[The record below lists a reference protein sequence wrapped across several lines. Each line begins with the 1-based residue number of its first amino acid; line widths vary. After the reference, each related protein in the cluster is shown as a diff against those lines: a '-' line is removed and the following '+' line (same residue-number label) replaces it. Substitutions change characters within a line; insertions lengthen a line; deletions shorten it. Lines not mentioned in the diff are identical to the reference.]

1 MNFVY
6 KEEKNI
12 LFVETQ
18 KAHSSLFKNI
28 SHLMRIFPVQKFFVG
43 EDLVG
48 KMLDYLTYLSE
59 SQTGML

>member
-18 KAHSSLFKNI
+18 KAHSSLSLQKYFPSNENI
-28 SHLMRIFPVQKFFVG
+28 SCPEVFCRRRPG
-43 EDLVG
+43 REDARLPN
-48 KMLDYLTYLSE
+48 LFI
-59 SQTGML
+59 